1 MPPNCLANAKDAM
14 PVPSPAAPRPTLRAF
29 APREPTNPP
38 TIPPRPK
45 SKLGDRLAL
54 KVIED
59 VKRSL
64 VIATTVLRLSETSV
78 DAVTLPPPPR
88 VWMVEK
94 VPTPAVIVPV
104 ERRKML
110 ALLALKVEML
120 IVLRVTLSTRAKV
133 ETARVETAM
142 MFACICPVILALMV
156 FIVLKLVLEEFKK
169 LVLTVL
175 DLKMSV
181 L

>member
-1 MPPNCLANAKDAM
+1 
-14 PVPSPAAPRPTLRAF
+14 
-29 APREPTNPP
+29 
-38 TIPPRPK
+38 
-45 SKLGDRLAL
+45 L
-54 KVIED
+54 KVIVD
-59 VKRSL
+59 VKMSL

-88 VWMVEK
+88 VWIVEK

-110 ALLALKVEML
+110 ALLPLKVEML

-133 ETARVETAM
+133 ETASVETAM
-142 MFACICPVILALMV
+142 KFACICPVRLALMV
-156 FIVLKLVLEEFKK
+156 LIVLKLALEAFKK
-169 LVLTVL
+169 FVLTVL
-175 DLKMSV
+175 DLKTSV